1 MFTIQNELLTIS
13 VDAKGA
19 ELNSIFHRQHQLS
32 YLWNGNPLF
41 WAKHSPILFPIVGT
55 LKDNQYTFEGKSYQM
70 GRHGFARDTTFS
82 VQEQSETEISFSFAS
97 DENTMKQFPFPF
109 TLLIGYALH
118 SNRLDVSFTV
128 SNTGSHSMYF
138 SVGGHPAFKV
148 PLEENTAYED
158 YYLEFNSI
166 ENAGRWPISADGLI
180 EEAPVTLL
188 NNTNILPLTRELF
201 FNDALVFR
209 HLSSNSILLKNR
221 KGPHGLALSFTGFP
235 YLGIWAAKHA
245 DFVCIEPWCGI
256 ADPVNSSGQLTEKE
270 GINQLPPGGRFEK
283 TYSIEFF

>member
-1 MFTIQNELLTIS
+1 ME
-13 VDAKGA
+13 
-19 ELNSIFHRQHQLS
+19 RQ
-32 YLWNGNPLF
+32 PV
-41 WAKHSPILFPIVGT
+41 ILGKTFAGTFPIVGT
-55 LKDNQYTFEGKSYQM
+55 LKNNQYNFEGKSFQM
-70 GRHGFARDTTFS
+70 GRHGFARDATFS
-82 VQEQSETEISFSFAS
+82 VSTQSDTEISFSFAS

-109 TLLIGYALH
+109 ELLIAYALH
-118 SNRLDVSFTV
+118 GNRLDVSFIV

-148 PLEENTAYED
+148 PLEENTVYED
-158 YYLEFNSI
+158 YYLEFNAI

-180 EEAPVTLL
+180 EETPLPLL
-188 NNTNILPLTRELF
+188 DNTNVLPLTRELF

-221 KGPHGLALSFTGFP
+221 KGPHGLALSFAGFP

-256 ADPVNSSGQLTEKE
+256 ADPVNSNGQLTEKE

-283 TYSIEFF
+283 TYGIEFF